1 MDDTQ
6 RAGIPSPADISAR
19 TRATAQDAQVAHDA
33 AGAVAEGHPVAEGQP
48 VPEER
53 AGGRPAGPQPAA
65 GERAADEAGAPEA
78 ALTGDAAVDEAL
90 RALDGLAA
98 LPLPGHVAAF
108 DAVHGA
114 LQDRLAE
121 AQG

>member
-6 RAGIPSPADISAR
+6 RAGMPSPAGLSNRAHVTAAR
-19 TRATAQDAQVAHDA
+19 AEPGEGSRAGDAGDEQHGDESHA
-33 AGAVAEGHPVAEGQP
+33 AGA
-48 VPEER
+48 
-53 AGGRPAGPQPAA
+53 GG
-65 GERAADEAGAPEA
+65 
-78 ALTGDAAVDEAL
+78 LTGDAAVDEAL
-90 RALDGLAA
+90 RALDGLADV
-98 LPLPGHVAAF
+98 PLPGHVAAF